1 MNILRFDN
9 ATAEQKKIIETTEG
23 YQRCAAVPGSGKT
36 FVLTRRI
43 AYLITQLYIEP
54 ASIVGLTFTNKA
66 AASMKKRLKD
76 LIGDEANCFMGT
88 FHGFCNM
95 VLKEDIHK
103 LSWPKTFAI
112 LDKADQI
119 DLIKEVADELGLML
133 KDITAADY
141 MEKIGLYKL
150 NPDYI
155 PYMIGED
162 KEDLLHALADS
173 LSDEKHMI
181 YGYLLKQ
188 RDNYVLDFSDLI
200 HFTNYIFLHHRDIL
214 EKWKD
219 RCQYVLCDEYQDV
232 NGEQELLL
240 SLISEKFQ
248 NLFVV
253 GDDDQNIYGWR
264 GSKSDYMIHFDA
276 KYEDTTLFNLT
287 ENFRSTPEII
297 DVANS
302 LISSN
307 QNRLAKT
314 MFTNNEHGSKPIY
327 NEAETQMQEAFWIAG
342 QIMKGVQNGRSY
354 KDHAVLVRAASQTRA
369 LEEAF
374 IAKKLPYKILSGAK
388 FYSSEEIRTT
398 LSYLRMIYSLTD
410 MDFVFTIN
418 RPKRKFGKKSLSDL
432 REEAGRRGLSMF
444 QTLGSLI
451 AEGKITKE
459 PLIHYYNRILELHES
474 YSQYTAKQ
482 LVGLALDIGYRRELQ
497 EDINQTKLDNVTEL
511 VQHIG
516 YLEEENEDVL
526 PLEELL
532 SHFALFSGQDDMD
545 EDNVVKVMTIH
556 TAKGLEFPVVF
567 VNGLVDGQFP
577 SKKLRNSDEM
587 EEERRLLYVALTR
600 AEEEL
605 YLSGYRNKAL
615 DYPCTQSC
623 FLGDIRPNLLDYENG
638 SYIHLSNTFTEVLPK
653 ASFEIGTKVLH
664 NVFGEGIVVNVDD
677 AKQIYEVDFERIKG
691 TRRVQ
696 FRAGMIAL

>member
-1 MNILRFDN
+1 MNVVRFDN
-9 ATAEQKKIIETTEG
+9 ATEEQKQIIESTEG

-76 LIGDEANCFMGT
+76 LIGDEAGCFMGT
-88 FHGFCNM
+88 FHGFCNT

-119 DLIKEVADELGLML
+119 DLIKEVADELGLTL

-141 MEKIGLYKL
+141 MEKISLYKIK
-150 NPDYI
+150 PGYI
-155 PYMIGED
+155 QYMIGED
-162 KEDLLHALADS
+162 KEKLLHALSQAHC
-173 LSDEKHMI
+173 DEKRMI
-181 YGYLLKQ
+181 YSYMLKQ
-188 RDNYVLDFSDLI
+188 RDNYVLDFGDLI
-200 HFTNYIFLHHRDIL
+200 HFTNYILMKHKDIL
-214 EKWKD
+214 EKWQD

-232 NGEQELLL
+232 NEEQELLL
-240 SLISEKFQ
+240 SLISGKFE

-264 GSKSDYMIHFDA
+264 GSKSDYMIHFDE
-276 KYEDTTLFNLT
+276 KYEDTILFQLT

-297 DVANS
+297 DVAKS
-302 LISSN
+302 LISTN
-307 QNRLAKT
+307 QNRLEKE
-314 MFTNNEHGSKPIY
+314 MFTHNPHGVKPLY
-327 NEAETQMQEAFWIAG
+327 HEAESQKLEAFWIAG
-342 QIMKGVQNGRSY
+342 QIRDDVQKGKSY
-354 KDHAVLVRAASQTRA
+354 KDHAILVRAASQTRA

-398 LSYLRMIYSLTD
+398 LSYLRMIYSLSD
-410 MDFVFTIN
+410 MDFIFTIN
-418 RPKRKFGKKSLSDL
+418 RPKRKFGKKSLQDL
-432 REEAGRRGLSMF
+432 REEAKRRGLSMF
-444 QTLGSLI
+444 ETLGQLI
-451 AEGKITKE
+451 SEGKITKL
-459 PLIHYYNRILELHES
+459 PLIHYYTEIKKLHES
-474 YSQYTAKQ
+474 HKQHTAKQ
-482 LVGLALDIGYRRELQ
+482 LVNLVLDIGYRRELQ
-497 EDINQTKLDNVTEL
+497 EDINQSKLDNVSEL

-516 YLEEENEDVL
+516 YLEEENGDTL
-526 PLEELL
+526 PLTELL
-532 SHFALFSGQDDMD
+532 SHFALFSEQDDMD
-545 EDNVVKVMTIH
+545 EDNVIKIMTIH

-587 EEERRLLYVALTR
+587 EEERRLLYVAITR
-600 AEEEL
+600 AEEML

-623 FLGDIRPNLLDYENG
+623 FLGDIRPDLLDYTEG

-653 ASFEIGTKVLH
+653 ASFAVGTKVLH
-664 NVFGEGIVVNVDD
+664 NVFGQGIVVGVDD
-677 AKQIYEVDFERIKG
+677 ARQIYEVDFEKIKG

>member
-1 MNILRFDN
+1 MNIVKFDN

-66 AASMKKRLKD
+66 ASSMKKRLKD

-119 DLIKEVADELGLML
+119 DLIKEVADELGLTL
-133 KDITAADY
+133 KDITASDY

-162 KEDLLHALADS
+162 KEALLHALKDS
-173 LSDEKHMI
+173 LSEEKQMI

-200 HFTNYIFLHHRDIL
+200 HFTNYIFLHHQEIL
-214 EKWKD
+214 EKWQD

-240 SLISEKFQ
+240 SLISGKFE

-264 GSKSDYMIHFDA
+264 GSKSDYMIHFDE
-276 KYEDTTLFNLT
+276 KYPDVTLFSLT

-302 LISSN
+302 LVSAN
-307 QNRLAKT
+307 QNRLEKQ
-314 MFTNNEHGSKPIY
+314 MFTNNDHGPKPIY
-327 NEAETQMQEAFWIAG
+327 NEAETQMQEAFWIAST
-342 QIMKGVQNGRSY
+342 IRDNVQKGRSY
-354 KDHAVLVRAASQTRA
+354 KDHAILVRAASQTRA

-374 IAKKLPYKILSGAK
+374 IAGKLPYKILSGAK

-398 LSYLRMIYSLTD
+398 LSYLRMIFSLKD
-410 MDFVFTIN
+410 MDFTFTIN
-418 RPKRKFGKKSLSDL
+418 RPKRKFGKKSLNDL
-432 REEAGRRGLSMF
+432 KEEAGRRGLSLF
-444 QTLGSLI
+444 ETLGELI
-451 AEGKITKE
+451 AENKITKE
-459 PLIHYYNRILELHES
+459 PLLHYYHKIKELHET
-474 YSQYTAKQ
+474 YMQHTAKQ
-482 LVGLALDIGYRRELQ
+482 LVGLALDIGYRKELQ

-516 YLEEENEDVL
+516 YLEEENGDTL

-545 EDNVVKVMTIH
+545 EDNVIKIMTIH

-587 EEERRLLYVALTR
+587 EEERRLLYVAITR
-600 AEEEL
+600 AEDEL
-605 YLSGYRNKAL
+605 FLSGYRNKAL

-623 FLGDIRPNLLDYENG
+623 FLGDIRPALLDYANG

-653 ASFEIGTKVLH
+653 TSFAVGTKVLH
-664 NVFGEGIVVNVDD
+664 NVFGEGIIVSVDD
-677 AKQIYEVDFERIKG
+677 AKQIYEVDFEKIKG

>member
-1 MNILRFDN
+1 MNIIRFDN
-9 ATAEQKKIIETTEG
+9 ATTEQKTIIETTEG

-43 AYLITQLYIEP
+43 AYLITELYIEP

-119 DLIKEVADELGLML
+119 DLIKEVADELGLTL

-141 MEKIGLYKL
+141 MEKIGFYKL

-162 KEDLLHALADS
+162 KELLLHALADS
-173 LSDEKHMI
+173 LSEEKRMI

-200 HFTNYIFLHHRDIL
+200 HFTNYIFTHFNEIL
-214 EKWKD
+214 EKWQD

-240 SLISEKFQ
+240 SLISGKFQ

-264 GSKSDYMIHFDA
+264 GSKSDYMIHFDE
-276 KYEDTTLFNLT
+276 KYEDTTLFHLT

-302 LISSN
+302 LVSAN
-307 QNRLAKT
+307 QNRLEKK
-314 MFTNNEHGSKPIY
+314 MFTNNDHGSKPIY
-327 NEAETQMQEAFWIAG
+327 NEAETQMQEAFWITG
-342 QIMKGVQNGRSY
+342 QIQENVKQGRSY

-398 LSYLRMIYSLTD
+398 LSYLRMIYSLKD
-410 MDFVFTIN
+410 MDFIFTIN
-418 RPKRKFGKKSLSDL
+418 RPKRKFGKKSLNDL
-432 REEAGRRGLSMF
+432 REEARRRDLTMF
-444 QTLGSLI
+444 QTLGELI
-451 AEGKITKE
+451 EEGKITKE
-459 PLIHYYNRILELHES
+459 PLIHYYTQILKLHDTYAE
-474 YSQYTAKQ
+474 YTAKQ
-482 LVGLALDIGYRRELQ
+482 LVGLALDIGYRKELQ
-497 EDINQTKLDNVTEL
+497 EDINQSKLDNVTEL

-516 YLEEENEDVL
+516 YLEEENGDTL

-545 EDNVVKVMTIH
+545 EDNVIKVMTIH
-556 TAKGLEFPVVF
+556 TAKGLEFPAVF

-587 EEERRLLYVALTR
+587 EEERRLLYVAITR

-605 YLSGYRNKAL
+605 YLSGYRNKAQ

-623 FLGDIRPNLLDYENG
+623 FLGDIRPDLLDYVNG

-653 ASFEIGTKVLH
+653 TGFAIGTRVLH
-664 NVFGEGIVVNVDD
+664 NVFGEGIIVNVDD
-677 AKQIYEVDFERIKG
+677 AKQIYEVDFAKIKG